1 MNEIYSRIIELC
13 NEKGITGGKMC
24 TDIGISKS
32 TLTEMKMGRKA
43 GLSATNAQKIAS
55 YLGVSVAYLLG
66 ESDPA
71 FDVSYRQAA
80 KKLSELVQDED
91 FIDMYESYCKLNKKN
106 KQVVKGLI
114 ESLLP

>member
-1 MNEIYSRIIELC
+1 MNELYNRIIGLC

-66 ESDPA
+66 EQDPA
-71 FDVSYRQAA
+71 FEITYLQAA
-80 KKLSELVQDED
+80 NKLTELVQDNE
-91 FIDMYESYCKLNKKN
+91 FIELYESYKKLSKKN
-106 KQVVKGLI
+106 KQIVKGLI
-114 ESLLP
+114 EDLI

>member
-1 MNEIYSRIIELC
+1 
-13 NEKGITGGKMC
+13 MC

-66 ESDPA
+66 EQDPA
-71 FDVSYRQAA
+71 FEVTYLQAA
-80 KKLSELVQDED
+80 NKLTELVQDNE
-91 FIDMYESYCKLNKKN
+91 FIELYESYKKLSKKN
-106 KQVVKGLI
+106 KQIVKGLI
-114 ESLLP
+114 EDLI